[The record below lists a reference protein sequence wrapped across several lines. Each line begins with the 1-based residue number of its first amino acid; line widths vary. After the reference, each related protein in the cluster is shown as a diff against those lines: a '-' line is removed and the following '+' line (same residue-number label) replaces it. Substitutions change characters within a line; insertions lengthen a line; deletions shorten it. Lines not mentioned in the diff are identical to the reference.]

1 MKCCSAASV
10 SVLLSSSL
18 LLLPLLLLLSTQ
30 EAQGLDFNIT
40 AGRKTLSG
48 KKRKFSTF
56 LEHHAMLLL
65 AMILM

>member
-1 MKCCSAASV
+1 MKCGSAASV
-10 SVLLSSSL
+10 RVLLSSSL

-48 KKRKFSTF
+48 KKRKVSTF
-56 LEHHAMLLL
+56 LEHHALLLL
-65 AMILM
+65 ALILM

>member
-40 AGRKTLSG
+40 ADRKTLSG